1 MPRSGW
7 DVFRAEK
14 YSEVVDQGFSGKEI
28 SKQLGDRWKKVEGPE
43 KKKYG
48 LKAEF
53 LKAVQG
59 EPDILERTSTVHK
72 SSKLEPLCVKRSRSV

>member
-53 LKAVQG
+53 LKSVQG